1 MKLTKNFNKS
11 EFECKCG
18 CEMPEAVLLEVTR
31 LANELQH
38 IRDFIHKPMNLTN
51 AYRCPEH
58 NKEVGGV
65 SNSQHI
71 LGKAADI
78 QIEELE
84 PFVELV
90 EDGEATRWTHVR
102 KLISSMEFSANPGRN
117 VKAFVKDRNTNI
129 NILNFPNEKILEIE
143 NFSTVDFRRYG
154 NLNLYMY
161 LEISGGAHSIFN
173 NSPDLSE
180 DSSSR

>member
-1 MKLTKNFNKS
+1 MKLSNNFSKS

-84 PFVELV
+84 PSEVYKTIDNLTDHGHIVQGGLGKYNTFTHY
-90 EDGEATRWTHVR
+90 DIRGTKARWD
-102 KLISSMEFSANPGRN
+102 K
-117 VKAFVKDRNTNI
+117 
-129 NILNFPNEKILEIE
+129 KIE
-143 NFSTVDFRRYG
+143 
-154 NLNLYMY
+154 
-161 LEISGGAHSIFN
+161 
-173 NSPDLSE
+173 
-180 DSSSR
+180 

>member
-1 MKLTKNFNKS
+1 MKLSNNFSKS

-78 QIEELE
+78 QIKALE
-84 PFVELV
+84 PSEVYKTIDNLTDHGHIVQGGLGKYNTFTHY
-90 EDGEATRWTHVR
+90 DIRGTKARWDKT
-102 KLISSMEFSANPGRN
+102 
-117 VKAFVKDRNTNI
+117 
-129 NILNFPNEKILEIE
+129 IE
-143 NFSTVDFRRYG
+143 
-154 NLNLYMY
+154 
-161 LEISGGAHSIFN
+161 
-173 NSPDLSE
+173 
-180 DSSSR
+180 

>member
-1 MKLTKNFNKS
+1 MKLSNNFSKS

-78 QIEELE
+78 QITDLDPSEVYKTIDNLTEHGHILQGGLGKYNT
-84 PFVELV
+84 FTHY
-90 EDGEATRWTHVR
+90 DIRKTKARWDKT
-102 KLISSMEFSANPGRN
+102 
-117 VKAFVKDRNTNI
+117 
-129 NILNFPNEKILEIE
+129 IE
-143 NFSTVDFRRYG
+143 
-154 NLNLYMY
+154 
-161 LEISGGAHSIFN
+161 
-173 NSPDLSE
+173 
-180 DSSSR
+180 